1 MTSVP
6 AASLG
11 PLLGRDAELTRAEEL
26 LASGARLLVLLGPPG
41 IGKTRLA
48 RELVLRSTDPSA
60 ADPADSKASRSNDPR
75 ATDRPTSEAL
85 WVDLAQV
92 QSADALA
99 SRLAFALD
107 VRTSWIELQP
117 ETSAPVTP
125 APLPA
130 WIDEL
135 AWALQARADVTLVL
149 DEVDAVARELGPILV
164 ALLAAAPHARALVTS
179 RERLGVADETPLEL
193 GPLATDATD
202 GPSDAARLL
211 ALRAGLT
218 PNAAEADALDR
229 LARALDGV
237 PLALELAAASLHA
250 LGPGELVARLPTL
263 LEGATGAS
271 LRDALDASWRRL
283 RAPER
288 RALASCA
295 VFRGPFDLDAAEAV
309 IGVGAADELRELR
322 HRSLV
327 ARDGSRFRLY
337 ASVRQLAAAHA
348 ELAPDAIARHRA
360 CFVARAREQ
369 LDAHARGDASAGA
382 RLVACLDELEHAS
395 LGASPAERTTLLL
408 AIATARVGRVASP
421 ELLERLERAL
431 HESPAEAA
439 AIHALRARL
448 LEAAGRMGEAI
459 AAFGVA
465 IAHLPNDTDVA
476 EERSVRDRRVVD
488 ARATLLAELAHAELA
503 RGDVATAA
511 EHAREAFEHASPSSL
526 AKCRAAR
533 VVGLVAHAR
542 GQLDE
547 ARDAYVD
554 ALDLARALG
563 LDAEVAGLRAD
574 LGGLR
579 LQQRR
584 LEEAREDYEAAL
596 AGLDPEV
603 DPIRRGLAE
612 GNLAILEQEE
622 GQPARAAELYTR
634 ATERLQRAGHRLYTA
649 HLQVYAGA
657 LAHEHDRPEDAAR
670 LYDAA
675 RSSLRRVGDAR
686 LLALASGLAGALE
699 AQRGRVAAAREAFE
713 ESDRALTRVDDAGVA
728 RSVELHRAHLSLAQ
742 GSDEAVAL
750 LRALEGSEP
759 MASSDDV
766 RLAARLLRRRIG
778 HGSLR
783 VADEARALVLPDGTH
798 VELASRLV
806 LWRLVSALVALR
818 ERSPGEP
825 LAIEAAI
832 EAGWPGERM
841 TGDSANNR
849 LKVALSTLR
858 KLGLRELLVRHES
871 GGYLLDPN
879 VPISHD

>member
-11 PLLGRDAELTRAEEL
+11 PLVGRDAELARAEEL

-41 IGKTRLA
+41 MGKTRLA
-48 RELVLRSTDPSA
+48 QELVLRSSA
-60 ADPADSKASRSNDPR
+60 RGASD
-75 ATDRPTSEAL
+75 AL
-85 WVDLAQV
+85 WIDLAQV
-92 QSADALA
+92 ESADALA

-117 ETSAPVTP
+117 ATPSATR
-125 APLPA
+125 ALPA

-135 AWALQARADVTLVL
+135 AWALEARADVTLVL
-149 DEVDAVARELGPILV
+149 DEVDAVARELGPLLV

-193 GPLATDATD
+193 GPLATEGID

-218 PNAAEADALDR
+218 PNDAEADALDR

-237 PLALELAAASLHA
+237 PLALELAAASLQA
-250 LGPGELVARLPTL
+250 LGPGELLARLPTL
-263 LEGATGAS
+263 LEGATGAT

-295 VFRGPFDLDAAEAV
+295 VFRGPFDLDAAEVV

-327 ARDGSRFRLY
+327 AREGSRFRLY

-348 ELAPDAIARHRA
+348 ELAPDARDRHRA
-360 CFVARAREQ
+360 CFVARARAE
-369 LDAHARGDASAGA
+369 LDAHGRGDASAGA

-395 LGASPAERTTLLL
+395 MGASPTERTTLLL

-421 ELLERLERAL
+421 ELVDRLERAL
-431 HESPAEAA
+431 LESPDEAA

-448 LEAAGRMGEAI
+448 LEAAGRMDEAV
-459 AAFGVA
+459 AAFGAA
-465 IAHLPNDTDVA
+465 ITHLSSGAGSIDRELDHEV
-476 EERSVRDRRVVD
+476 VRRVE
-488 ARATLLAELAHAELA
+488 ARSTLLTELAHAELA

-511 EHAREAFEHASPSSL
+511 EHAREALELAAPSSL

-554 ALDLARALG
+554 ALDRARALG
-563 LDAEVAGLRAD
+563 LDPEVAGLRAD

-596 AGLDPEV
+596 AGLDPEL

-622 GQPARAAELYTR
+622 GQPARAAELYAR

-699 AQRGRVAAAREAFE
+699 AQRGRVAAAKEAFE

-728 RSVELHRAHLSLAQ
+728 RSVELHRAHLSLAK
-742 GSDEAVAL
+742 GSDEALAL

-759 MASSDDV
+759 MASSDDL

-783 VADEARALVLPDGTH
+783 VTDEARALVLPDGTH
-798 VELASRLV
+798 VELGSRLV

-818 ERSPGEP
+818 ERAPGEP
-825 LAIEAAI
+825 LAIDAAI

>member
-11 PLLGRDAELTRAEEL
+11 PLVGRDAELARAEQL

-41 IGKTRLA
+41 MGKTRLA
-48 RELVLRSTDPSA
+48 RELALRSSD
-60 ADPADSKASRSNDPR
+60 
-75 ATDRPTSEAL
+75 AL
-85 WVDLAQV
+85 WIDLAQV
-92 QSADALA
+92 ESADALA

-107 VRTSWIELQP
+107 VRTSWIEPQP
-117 ETSAPVTP
+117 ATP
-125 APLPA
+125 ALPA

-135 AWALQARADVTLVL
+135 AWALEARADVTLVL
-149 DEVDAVARELGPILV
+149 DEVDAVTRELGPLLV
-164 ALLAAAPHARALVTS
+164 ALLAAAPRARALVTS

-193 GPLATDATD
+193 GPLATEAID

-237 PLALELAAASLHA
+237 PLALELAAASLQA
-250 LGPGELVARLPTL
+250 LGPGELLARLPTL
-263 LEGATGAS
+263 LEGTTGAT

-283 RAPER
+283 RAAER

-309 IGVGAADELRELR
+309 LGVGAADELRELR

-327 ARDGSRFRLY
+327 AREGTRFRLY

-348 ELAPDAIARHRA
+348 ELAPDARSRHRA
-360 CFVARAREQ
+360 CFVARARSE
-369 LDAHARGDASAGA
+369 LDAHGRGDASASA

-395 LGASPAERTTLLL
+395 VDAAPDERTTLLL

-421 ELLERLERAL
+421 GLLERLERAL
-431 HESPAEAA
+431 HESPDEAA
-439 AIHALRARL
+439 ALHALRARS
-448 LEAAGRMGEAI
+448 LEAAGRMDEAV
-459 AAFGVA
+459 AAFDAA
-465 IAHLPNDTDVA
+465 IAHLPVGALVADTT
-476 EERSVRDRRVVD
+476 ERSADTAERRADERDAIRRAIE
-488 ARATLLAELAHAELA
+488 ARATLLGELAHAELA

-511 EHAREAFEHASPSSL
+511 EHAREAFERAAPSSL

-554 ALDLARALG
+554 ALDRARALG

-574 LGGLR
+574 LGGVR

-596 AGLDPEV
+596 AGLDPEL

-622 GQPARAAELYTR
+622 GQPTRAAELYAR

-657 LAHEHDRPEDAAR
+657 LAHEHGRLEDAAR

-699 AQRGRVAAAREAFE
+699 AQRGRVAAAKEAFD
-713 ESDRALTRVDDAGVA
+713 ESDRALTRVDDVGVA
-728 RSVELHRAHLSLAQ
+728 RSVELHRAHLSLAH
-742 GSDEAVAL
+742 GSDEAIAL

-759 MASSDDV
+759 MASSDDL

-783 VADEARALVLPDGTH
+783 VVDEARALVLPDGAH
-798 VELASRLV
+798 VELGSRLV
-806 LWRLVSALVALR
+806 LWRLVTALVALR
-818 ERSPGEP
+818 ERAPGEP
-825 LAIEAAI
+825 LAIDAAI

-879 VPISHD
+879 VPIRHD

>member
-11 PLLGRDAELTRAEEL
+11 PLVGRHAELARAEEL
-26 LASGARLLVLLGPPG
+26 FASGARLLVLLGPPG

-48 RELVLRSTDPSA
+48 RELALRTSDPRSGELRSGDP
-60 ADPADSKASRSNDPR
+60 
-75 ATDRPTSEAL
+75 L
-85 WVDLAQV
+85 WIDLAQV
-92 QSADALA
+92 ESADALA

-107 VRTSWIELQP
+107 VRTSWVELHP
-117 ETSAPVTP
+117 EAASESAERPP
-125 APLPA
+125 

-135 AWALQARADVTLVL
+135 AWALEARADVLLVL
-149 DEVDAVARELGPILV
+149 DEVDAVARELGPLLV
-164 ALLAAAPHARALVTS
+164 ALLAAAPNARALVTS

-193 GPLATDATD
+193 GPLATEATK

-218 PNAAEADALDR
+218 PNDAEADALDR

-237 PLALELAAASLHA
+237 PLALELAAASLQA
-250 LGPGELVARLPTL
+250 LGPGELLARLPTL
-263 LEGATGAS
+263 LEGATGAT

-288 RALASCA
+288 RALVSCA
-295 VFRGPFDLDAAEAV
+295 VFRGPFELDAAEAV

-327 ARDGSRFRLY
+327 AREGSRFRLY
-337 ASVRQLAAAHA
+337 ASIRQLAVAHT
-348 ELAPDAIARHRA
+348 ELAPEARERHRA
-360 CFVARAREQ
+360 YFVARAREQ
-369 LDAHARGDASAGA
+369 LDAHTRGDASAGA

-395 LGASPAERTTLLL
+395 LGASPDEQTTLLL

-431 HESPAEAA
+431 RESPAEAA
-439 AIHALRARL
+439 LLHALRARL
-448 LEAAGRMGEAI
+448 LEAAGRMDEAI
-459 AAFGVA
+459 AAFRAALEPLPSRGGEPSARDGDGV
-465 IAHLPNDTDVA
+465 
-476 EERSVRDRRVVD
+476 RRAVE
-488 ARATLLAELAHAELA
+488 ARATILGELAHAELA

-511 EHAREAFEHASPSSL
+511 EHAREAFEHAAPSSL

-547 ARDAYVD
+547 AREAYVD
-554 ALDLARALG
+554 ALDRARDLG
-563 LDAEVAGLRAD
+563 LDVEVAGLRAD

-596 AGLDPEV
+596 AGLDPEL

-622 GQPARAAELYTR
+622 GQPARAAELYAR

-657 LAHEHDRPEDAAR
+657 LAHEHERLEDAAR

-699 AQRGRVAAAREAFE
+699 AQRGRVAAAKEAFE
-713 ESDRALTRVDDAGVA
+713 ESDRALTRVDDVGVA
-728 RSVELHRAHLSLAQ
+728 RSVELHRAHLSLAR

-759 MASSDDV
+759 MASSDDL

-798 VELASRLV
+798 VELGSRLV

-818 ERSPGEP
+818 EGAPGEP

>member
-11 PLLGRDAELTRAEEL
+11 PLVGRHAELARAEEL
-26 LASGARLLVLLGPPG
+26 FASGARLLVLLGPPG

-48 RELVLRSTDPSA
+48 RELALRSS
-60 ADPADSKASRSNDPR
+60 DPR
-75 ATDRPTSEAL
+75 SGDRSSDPL
-85 WVDLAQV
+85 WIDLAQV
-92 QSADALA
+92 ESADALA

-107 VRTSWIELQP
+107 VRTSWVELHP
-117 ETSAPVTP
+117 EAPSEP
-125 APLPA
+125 AERPP

-135 AWALQARADVTLVL
+135 AWALEARADVLLVL
-149 DEVDAVARELGPILV
+149 DEVDAVARELGPLLV
-164 ALLAAAPHARALVTS
+164 ALLAAAPNARALVTS

-193 GPLATDATD
+193 GPLATEATE

-218 PNAAEADALDR
+218 PNDAEADALDR

-237 PLALELAAASLHA
+237 PLALELAAASLQA
-250 LGPGELVARLPTL
+250 LGPGELLARLPTL
-263 LEGATGAS
+263 LEGATGAT

-288 RALASCA
+288 RALVSCA
-295 VFRGPFDLDAAEAV
+295 VFRGPFELDAAESV

-327 ARDGSRFRLY
+327 AREGSRFRLY
-337 ASVRQLAAAHA
+337 ASIRQLAVAHT
-348 ELAPDAIARHRA
+348 ELAPEARERHRA
-360 CFVARAREQ
+360 YFVARAREQ
-369 LDAHARGDASAGA
+369 LDAHTRGDASAGA
-382 RLVACLDELEHAS
+382 RLVTCLDELEHAS

-431 HESPAEAA
+431 RESPAEAA
-439 AIHALRARL
+439 LLHALRARL
-448 LEAAGRMGEAI
+448 LEAAGRMDEAI
-459 AAFGVA
+459 AAFRAALEPLPSRGGEPSARDGERDGV
-465 IAHLPNDTDVA
+465 
-476 EERSVRDRRVVD
+476 RRAVE
-488 ARATLLAELAHAELA
+488 ARATILGELAHAELA

-511 EHAREAFEHASPSSL
+511 EHAREAFEHAAPSSL

-547 ARDAYVD
+547 AREAYVD
-554 ALDLARALG
+554 ALDRARDLG
-563 LDAEVAGLRAD
+563 LDVEVAGLRAD

-596 AGLDPEV
+596 AGLDPEL

-622 GQPARAAELYTR
+622 GQPARAAELYAR

-657 LAHEHDRPEDAAR
+657 LAHEHERLEDAAR

-699 AQRGRVAAAREAFE
+699 AQRGRVAAAKEAFE
-713 ESDRALTRVDDAGVA
+713 ESDRALTRVDDVGVA
-728 RSVELHRAHLSLAQ
+728 RSVELHRAHLSLAR

-759 MASSDDV
+759 MASSDDL

-798 VELASRLV
+798 VELGSRLV

-818 ERSPGEP
+818 EGAPGEP